1 MTTEGL
7 VLIRAVHF
15 GACLLFFG
23 FFAFDRFVAVAISQ
37 KGGTEISSYCLSQVR
52 FFNLLLLPVVLLSG
66 MAWFALVAMTMS
78 GEPLGWEVL
87 QTVWTQT
94 EFGTVCKIRLV
105 LWLAGV
111 VATAMFFFFKAS
123 SAFQKGWV
131 WLQLVAG
138 ALLLGS
144 LAWAGHGLE
153 SSPWHLFADV
163 LHLLVAGF
171 WPAGLLP
178 FALLLRKLRQ
188 TSGATDWISLA
199 ALVRR
204 FSVMSLGSVALLGL
218 TGLVNGWYLVGSFS
232 NLFQQTY
239 GRWLLAKI
247 IFFGIAVAI
256 GAVNLLRLK
265 PRLLAENA
273 PLQTAEATATQL
285 QFNVRLELVLAMIIV
300 VVVAILGILPPA
312 IR

>member
-7 VLIRAVHF
+7 VLTRAVHF

-23 FFAFDRFVAVAISQ
+23 IFAFDRFIAVAIPQ
-37 KGGTEISSYCLSQVR
+37 KGGTEIGSYWLSQIR
-52 FFNLLLLPVVLLSG
+52 FFNLLLLPVVLFSG

-111 VATAMFFFFKAS
+111 VATALFFFFKSSLAS
-123 SAFQKGWV
+123 QIGWI
-131 WLQLVAG
+131 WLQLVVG

-153 SSPWHLFADV
+153 SSPWHLYADV

-188 TSGATDWISLA
+188 TSEVTDWISLA

-204 FSVMSLGSVALLGL
+204 FSAMSLGGVALLAL
-218 TGLVNGWYLVGSFS
+218 TGLVNGSYLVGSFS

-247 IFFGIAVAI
+247 IFFGVAVAI

-273 PLQTAEATATQL
+273 PLQTAEAAATQL